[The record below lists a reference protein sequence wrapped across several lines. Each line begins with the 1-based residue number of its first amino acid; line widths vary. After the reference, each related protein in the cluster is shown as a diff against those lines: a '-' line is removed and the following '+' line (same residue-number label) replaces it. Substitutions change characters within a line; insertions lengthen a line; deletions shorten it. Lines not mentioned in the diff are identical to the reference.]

1 MLHEFKNNY
10 FVFLNK
16 NKIDEN
22 EFNKAPIKL
31 NNLCKVYLDR
41 KQNGLTQGLEL
52 KFTYF
57 HPNTTILPFQINFVV
72 CIS

>member
-1 MLHEFKNNY
+1 MF
-10 FVFLNK
+10 FNK

-31 NNLCKVYLDR
+31 NNLFKVYLYR

-52 KFTYF
+52 KFYILSSKYNYF
-57 HPNTTILPFQINFVV
+57 TFSNQFCSLYFIN
-72 CIS
+72 